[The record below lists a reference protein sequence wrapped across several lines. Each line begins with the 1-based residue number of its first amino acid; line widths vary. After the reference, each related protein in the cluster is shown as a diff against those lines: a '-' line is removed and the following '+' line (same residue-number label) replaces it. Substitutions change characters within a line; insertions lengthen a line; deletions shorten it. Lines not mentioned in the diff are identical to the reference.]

1 MNMVEVNEVKYIL
14 SNEEIATFLNQEVYS
29 DMIMDEEM
37 DAIMPEDDVF
47 ALLCEAIND
56 EPMFSESLLEFLNE

>member
-1 MNMVEVNEVKYIL
+1 MNTVQINEVNYIISNTEVAQFLNEYVYVDMVEGG
-14 SNEEIATFLNQEVYS
+14 
-29 DMIMDEEM
+29 EM
-37 DAIMPEDDVF
+37 DTITPADDVF

>member
-1 MNMVEVNEVKYIL
+1 MNMVEVNGVNYII
-14 SNEEIATFLNQEVYS
+14 SNEEIATFLNEYVYT

-37 DAIMPEDDVF
+37 DTITPADDVF

>member
-1 MNMVEVNEVKYIL
+1 MNKVQINGVNYIV
-14 SNEEIATFLNQEVYS
+14 SNEEIATFLNQEVYT

-37 DAIMPEDDVF
+37 DAITPADDVF